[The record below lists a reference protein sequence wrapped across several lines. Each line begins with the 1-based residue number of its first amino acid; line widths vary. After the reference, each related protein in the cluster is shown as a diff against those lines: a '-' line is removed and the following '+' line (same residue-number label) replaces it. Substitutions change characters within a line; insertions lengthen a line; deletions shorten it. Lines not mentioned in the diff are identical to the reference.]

1 MGHKQFR
8 VKEEEVENLG
18 LSGDFGKAHGDVSQ
32 MDTSNPRQ
40 ELQKIGKLVHKTKG
54 RRRRS
59 IDCPGISNRHMGL
72 LFEWTPTILHWK
84 LLTNTQINT

>member
-1 MGHKQFR
+1 MP
-8 VKEEEVENLG
+8 
-18 LSGDFGKAHGDVSQ
+18 GDFGKAHGDVSQ

-59 IDCPGISNRHMGL
+59 IDCPGISKRDTWGCHLNGHQQSYIGN
-72 LFEWTPTILHWK
+72 F
-84 LLTNTQINT
+84 

>member
-32 MDTSNPRQ
+32 MDTSNPR
-40 ELQKIGKLVHKTKG
+40 
-54 RRRRS
+54 
-59 IDCPGISNRHMGL
+59 
-72 LFEWTPTILHWK
+72 
-84 LLTNTQINT
+84 